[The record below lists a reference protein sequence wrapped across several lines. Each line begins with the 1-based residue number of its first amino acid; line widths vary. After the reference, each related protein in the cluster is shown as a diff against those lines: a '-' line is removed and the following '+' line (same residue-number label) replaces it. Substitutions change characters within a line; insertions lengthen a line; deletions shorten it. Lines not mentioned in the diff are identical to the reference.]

1 MPMFLDPNAR
11 VPVSDGR
18 NTVYIRAKM
27 DMATRDAVM
36 NEIREVRK
44 SDKASKTN
52 DEGGELRGYGAYHL
66 ALLHHNVLAWDGP
79 DFAGVPCTRAN
90 IDRADPTEPIWELV
104 ADEIGKRN
112 ERAESPDP
120 NSLAPSGSTDGIE
133 RR

>member
-27 DMATRDAVM
+27 DMATRDAVKD
-36 NEIREVRK
+36 EIRLSGQGVN
-44 SDKASKTN
+44 A
-52 DEGGELRGYGAYHL
+52 EGEIRGFGTYHL

-90 IDRADPTEPIWELV
+90 IDRVDPTEPIWEQV
-104 ADEIGKRN
+104 AAEINQRN
-112 ERAESPDP
+112 QRPESPDP
-120 NSLAPSGSTDGIE
+120 NSPAPTGSTDGIE